1 MIIFSRDFNSLD
13 TTDGPTI
20 SIINNIKNYKKKDKI
35 LIINTLTRDRE
46 RYEKFKYKNL
56 NIQTLTFHNFFEFI
70 KLFYSNYH
78 ELKKHNIVEF
88 HCVYDFLG
96 CFLSSLFLRLLNK
109 RVVYNFFLYY

>member
-35 LIINTLTRDRE
+35 LIINTLSRDRG

-56 NIQTLTFHNFFEFI
+56 NIQTLTFRNFFEFI
-70 KLFYSNYH
+70 KLFYSNYD

-88 HCVYDFLG
+88 HCVYDF
-96 CFLSSLFLRLLNK
+96 FWVFFVLL
-109 RVVYNFFLYY
+109 VF